1 MIRQPRFWSRDG
13 NRLWRAMLAPIGWLY
28 GRLTLRRL
36 RKPGWRVSVPVVSI
50 GNFTVGGGG
59 KTPTTLA
66 LAEALAA
73 RGEKPFLLTRGYGGG
88 MAGPVR
94 VEPGRHAARDVGDE
108 PLLLARAAPTIVARD
123 RRAGAEAAL
132 AAGAGCLLLDDA
144 LQNPALIK
152 DISLAVIDAGFG
164 FGNGACLPAG
174 PLRAPVAAM
183 AASVH
188 AALLIGEGPI
198 PDALPPGLPL
208 FRAQIV
214 PAGDLTALTGRK
226 VLAYCGLARPE
237 KFRATLEGAGIV
249 VAALADFPDH
259 HAFTPDEA
267 KRLMDEAAAAGLV
280 LVTTEKDAVRLTGDP
295 ALHALAAASR
305 VVRIRLEPEPAF
317 LDWFYR
323 AFDSARSRAST
334 ASGPA

>member
-1 MIRQPRFWSRDG
+1 MMRQPRFWSRDG
-13 NRLWRAMLAPIGWLY
+13 NRLWRVMLAPLGWLY

-36 RKPGWRVSVPVVSI
+36 RRPGWRAPVPVVSI

-66 LAEALAA
+66 LAEALTKK
-73 RGEKPFLLTRGYGGG
+73 GERPFLLTRGYGGQ
-88 MAGPVR
+88 MAGPTL

-108 PLLLARAAPTIVARD
+108 PLLLARAAPTIVARN

-144 LQNPALIK
+144 MQNPALVK

-183 AASVH
+183 AKSVH
-188 AALLIGEGPI
+188 AALLVGEGPI
-198 PDALPPGLPL
+198 PDAVPPGLPL

-214 PAGDLTALTGRK
+214 PADDLTALVGRK
-226 VLAYCGLARPE
+226 VLAYCGLARPG
-237 KFRATLEGAGIV
+237 KFHATLEAAGIM
-249 VAALADFPDH
+249 VAAVADFPDH
-259 HAFTPDEA
+259 HAFTPAEA
-267 KRLMDEAAAAGLV
+267 GRLIAEAAEAGLV
-280 LVTTEKDAVRLTGDP
+280 LVTTEKDAARLTGDP
-295 ALHALAAASR
+295 ALRALAAASH
-305 VVRIRLEPEPAF
+305 VVAVRLEPEPAF
-317 LDWFYR
+317 FDWFYR
-323 AFDSARSRAST
+323 AFDSARSRVST